1 MATSIEKLMKLKK
14 EIDQAKL
21 DKASLEGAYN
31 ENLQRLKSEF
41 EVKDLAGA
49 KKKLLDIE
57 KKLDELDSKID
68 ELDSEIDEFIQSL

>member
-21 DKASLEGAYN
+21 DKASLEGVYN

-41 EVKDLAGA
+41 EVKDLVGA
-49 KKKLLDIE
+49 KKKLSAIE
-57 KKLDELDSKID
+57 KELDELDSKID
-68 ELDSEIDEFIQSL
+68 ELVQNLEENYQW

>member
-49 KKKLLDIE
+49 KKKLLAIE
-57 KKLDELDSKID
+57 KELDELDSKID
-68 ELDSEIDEFIQSL
+68 ELVQNLEENYQW